1 MTMMIFYLLVA
12 LRTAPMEYYGSYST
26 TPYGSC
32 IHTEYGI
39 YYRGIPYRVL
49 RTDCSISIVRKAKAD
64 IQSTTRQDERRI
76 CTIASWLTGLKDR
89 IWMIAFRLDW
99 FGSISRVLRYPSN
112 PGRGWMDEEWG
123 ERKVKKSEKKRRKR
137 KYSPEFQKE
146 VETFMVRQNVGS
158 LRRQASVCC

>member
-1 MTMMIFYLLVA
+1 
-12 LRTAPMEYYGSYST
+12 
-26 TPYGSC
+26 
-32 IHTEYGI
+32 
-39 YYRGIPYRVL
+39 
-49 RTDCSISIVRKAKAD
+49 
-64 IQSTTRQDERRI
+64 
-76 CTIASWLTGLKDR
+76 
-89 IWMIAFRLDW
+89 MIAFRLDW

-158 LRRQASVCC
+158 LRKQAFAASLFRGIN